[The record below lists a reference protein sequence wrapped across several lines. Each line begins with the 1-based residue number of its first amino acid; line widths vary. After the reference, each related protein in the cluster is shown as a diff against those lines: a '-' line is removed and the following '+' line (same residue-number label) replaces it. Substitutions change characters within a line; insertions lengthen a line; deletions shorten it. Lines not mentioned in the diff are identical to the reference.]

1 MTAGVDAA
9 SQGSVGD
16 ASGSSGSGPTTA
28 STGDTTSV
36 DDDGTTGDEPPPE
49 LPDWV
54 PTQVGNAVYVPMTN
68 ALQDVW
74 VAEGPQAASGTAV
87 LSDYSGGAYN
97 PYYDTW
103 GGLYVHGGGHAATH
117 DNSVFFANFN
127 TLEWERHGDPTVLGS
142 LAEYE
147 ERIQYGVPPEVFP
160 DDGTNPREVDVEVPG
175 SAHTYDTL
183 LVLPPSIAGDPKGA
197 LIRPVSSAVGIM
209 VSRDTGISHVMSA
222 SSGVW
227 SRWSTNAF
235 PGWGPGGSCALD
247 PTRMQIWPIN
257 VGNLPNSGYL
267 DLASRTYVL
276 DEAPPVAFAGYPD
289 MVYSAYHAARD
300 IVVVATHEDGAAA
313 TTFYWFD
320 AGSNGVDR
328 QVASFVEGDL
338 PPAHW
343 GQGTLVDIPETDQLL
358 FYTRDTSPDVFFSI
372 TVPDDPSAP
381 WSWTTTAITGE
392 AMPSTVTDPPPPSSM
407 YRRMDYAPQLRSLVW
422 ATGASGGE
430 FHFGG
435 RVVAIRVVP

>member
-1 MTAGVDAA
+1 
-9 SQGSVGD
+9 
-16 ASGSSGSGPTTA
+16 
-28 STGDTTSV
+28 
-36 DDDGTTGDEPPPE
+36 
-49 LPDWV
+49 
-54 PTQVGNAVYVPMTN
+54 
-68 ALQDVW
+68 
-74 VAEGPQAASGTAV
+74 
-87 LSDYSGGAYN
+87 
-97 PYYDTW
+97 
-103 GGLYVHGGGHAATH
+103 
-117 DNSVFFANFN
+117 
-127 TLEWERHGDPTVLGS
+127 
-142 LAEYE
+142 
-147 ERIQYGVPPEVFP
+147 
-160 DDGTNPREVDVEVPG
+160 
-175 SAHTYDTL
+175 
-183 LVLPPSIAGDPKGA
+183 
-197 LIRPVSSAVGIM
+197 
-209 VSRDTGISHVMSA
+209 
-222 SSGVW
+222 
-227 SRWSTNAF
+227 
-235 PGWGPGGSCALD
+235 
-247 PTRMQIWPIN
+247 MQIWPIN

-300 IVVVATHEDGAAA
+300 IVVVATHGDGDVA

-328 QVASFVEGDL
+328 HVASFMEGDL
-338 PPAHW
+338 PSAHW